1 MKMVFMILHYGDSS
15 VTRRCVES
23 IQALEKG
30 TETDPETE
38 IVVVDNDPASRYD
51 AAAGDRIAPASEETA
66 GEPSAEE
73 GESGTGRKV
82 RVVLLKESCGFSH
95 ANNLGY
101 AWIRR
106 HCRADAVIACN
117 NDLIFRQQD
126 FCRRLMR
133 ILQEEGAPDLLGP
146 DILDAETGRHQNPLD
161 TGCRTRAEAKR
172 TIRRNRWMRR
182 LLPLL
187 YPLADQYLRRAE
199 QGGGEREN
207 PAGELPF
214 DAAEKPV
221 VLCGACL
228 VFGPGFL
235 KRETELFMPE
245 TQFYYEEYI
254 LARRCERAG
263 YRMRYRPELTVLH
276 RSGTATQ
283 GRFRE
288 RKAYI
293 EQKLQRTADACE
305 VYLAMLDETEREAAP

>member
-1 MKMVFMILHYGDSS
+1 MKMVFMILHYGDPF

-30 TETDPETE
+30 TGTGLETE
-38 IVVVDNDPASRYD
+38 IVVVDNDPASRYE
-51 AAAGDRIAPASEETA
+51 AAAGDRIAQASEEMA
-66 GEPSAEE
+66 GDLSEE
-73 GESGTGRKV
+73 EDGSGAGRGV
-82 RVVLLKESCGFSH
+82 QVVLLKESCGFSH

-146 DILDAETGRHQNPLD
+146 DLLNAETKRHQNPLD
-161 TGCRTRAEAKR
+161 TRCRTRAEAKR

-187 YPLADQYLRRAE
+187 YPLADRYLRCAE

-207 PAGELPF
+207 PAGETSCDTP
-214 DAAEKPV
+214 EKPV

-235 KRETELFMPE
+235 EREAELFTPE

-254 LARRCERAG
+254 LAKRCERAG

-293 EQKLQRTADACE
+293 EQKLQRTAEACE
-305 VYLAMLDETEREAAP
+305 VYLAMLEEMGRDAAP

>member
-1 MKMVFMILHYGDSS
+1 MKMVFMILHYGDPF

-30 TETDPETE
+30 TGTGLETE
-38 IVVVDNDPASRYD
+38 IVVVDNDPASRYE
-51 AAAGDRIAPASEETA
+51 AAAGDRIAQASEEMA
-66 GEPSAEE
+66 GDLSEE
-73 GESGTGRKV
+73 EDESGAGRGV
-82 RVVLLKESCGFSH
+82 QVVLLKESCGFSH

-106 HCRADAVIACN
+106 HCRADVVIACN

-146 DILDAETGRHQNPLD
+146 DLLNAETKRHQNPLD
-161 TGCRTRAEAKR
+161 TRCRTRAEAKR

-187 YPLADQYLRRAE
+187 YPLADRYLRCAE

-207 PAGELPF
+207 PAGETSCDTP
-214 DAAEKPV
+214 EKPV

-235 KRETELFMPE
+235 EREAELFTPE

-254 LARRCERAG
+254 LAKRCERAG

-293 EQKLQRTADACE
+293 EQKLQRTAEACE
-305 VYLAMLDETEREAAP
+305 VYLAMLEEMGRDAAP